1 VAFQI
6 HAYEVFD
13 EFIRL
18 LGKASPSRA
27 ASLPR
32 DKEAILTTPG
42 VKKLIQTLRAVL
54 ENEPSIAARMLA
66 ELHNVGASSLEVRKY
81 KLLKSLIRMY
91 QGANTPYLNFYGPPG
106 TITSIPYHVIL
117 NPQETSSVNHI
128 PLDLQ
133 GKTVFV
139 GFSERTRLEQK
150 DGFYTVFSQASG
162 LDLSG
167 VEIAATAFANLLEDL
182 PVQPLGLRGHLVTI
196 LLWGV
201 LLGVLGRLAP
211 TVLAAVLIVGLD
223 VLYLIVVWDR
233 FATAGRWYPLIV
245 PIFIQTPLAFFGA
258 VLWNYFDTHKEQ
270 QNIRK
275 AFGYYLPE
283 RVVDQLARN
292 VAHVKTSS
300 QLVYGI
306 CLYSLPDTFSTR
318 RFFT

>member
-1 VAFQI
+1 
-6 HAYEVFD
+6 
-13 EFIRL
+13 
-18 LGKASPSRA
+18 
-27 ASLPR
+27 
-32 DKEAILTTPG
+32 
-42 VKKLIQTLRAVL
+42 
-54 ENEPSIAARMLA
+54 MLA

-196 LLWGV
+196 LLWADFSVV
-201 LLGVLGRLAP
+201 L
-211 TVLAAVLIVGLD
+211 
-223 VLYLIVVWDR
+223 
-233 FATAGRWYPLIV
+233 F
-245 PIFIQTPLAFFGA
+245 
-258 VLWNYFDTHKEQ
+258 
-270 QNIRK
+270 
-275 AFGYYLPE
+275 
-283 RVVDQLARN
+283 
-292 VAHVKTSS
+292 
-300 QLVYGI
+300 
-306 CLYSLPDTFSTR
+306 
-318 RFFT
+318 